1 MKVKLLAITPKS
13 EQLIEYAG
21 RVCWHTEL
29 SPTEEGMAKFIRALI
44 KRGHLS
50 VIEHAS
56 ATFEIDA
63 VSRSCTHQLVRHRL
77 ASYSQESM
85 RYVDMSDQTF
95 KAPPSIIEN
104 DKALK
109 SWLKAMD
116 KARET
121 YQELRELGIPRQ
133 DSRFVLPIATTGLA
147 PRFEGY
153 RHPQPLDQ
161 HFAPARDIGPQAG
174 VAQREGRRRRGVQ
187 QSQPSK
193 LFPIGFVSS
202 IEVGLP

>member
-1 MKVKLLAITPKS
+1 MKIKLLAITPNS

-29 SPTEEGMAKFIRALI
+29 SPTEEGTAKFIRSLI

-56 ATFEIDA
+56 ATFEIDG
-63 VSRSCTHQLVRHRL
+63 VSRSCSHQLVRHRL

-85 RYVDMSDQTF
+85 RYVDMSTQAF

-116 KARET
+116 TAQET
-121 YQELRELGIPRQ
+121 YQELRKLGITKQ
-133 DSRFVLPIATTGLA
+133 DSRFVLPIATTTRIVMTQNFRSWRHFIKLRCDRRSQWEIRELA
-147 PRFEGY
+147 GNILAILYGE
-153 RHPQPLDQ
+153 
-161 HFAPARDIGPQAG
+161 APAVFGDLY
-174 VAQREGRRRRGVQ
+174 ETF
-187 QSQPSK
+187 
-193 LFPIGFVSS
+193 L
-202 IEVGLP
+202 E